1 MPFFTNRM
9 KKTIKK
15 LPKSQVS
22 IEVSLPHENLN
33 IYREKALKAMA
44 EHMELPGFRKGKA
57 PHHMVEKNL
66 KPMAL
71 LEEMAQH
78 AISEHLP
85 KILVEEKIDAIGRPM
100 ITITKLAEGN
110 PLEFTATVDTFPE
123 VELSDYKK
131 IAAKINKEKKDI
143 EISDEKLDK
152 AIIEL
157 KKARAHA
164 EKVHDEETGEEI
176 NHEHKE
182 GEETFDANLT
192 DDEVKTFGPF
202 ETALDFK
209 NKFRENIKFEE
220 EGRDREKRRVAMLEE
235 IIEGTKM
242 ELPDVLVQ
250 TELENLLGRL
260 KMDITNAGLK
270 FEDYLNHIK
279 KTEEDVRKEF
289 LPDAEKRA
297 KMEFI
302 MYKIGDAE
310 KITPSEEE
318 ITKEVKR
325 LMEMYKDADENRARA
340 YVTHLLSNE
349 QIFRFLESL
358 E

>member
-1 MPFFTNRM
+1 M

-15 LPKSQVS
+15 LPKSQVQ
-22 IEVSLPHENLN
+22 IEVSLPEEIFNN
-33 IYREKALKAMA
+33 YREKTLKHMG
-44 EHMELPGFRKGKA
+44 EHVEVSGFRKGKA

-71 LEEMAQH
+71 LEEMAQS

-110 PLEFTATVDTFPE
+110 PLEFVATVDVFPE

-131 IAAKINKEKKDI
+131 IASKLNKDKKDI
-143 EISDEKLDK
+143 EVSDEKLDK
-152 AIIEL
+152 AIIDL

-164 EKVHDEETGEEI
+164 EKIHDEETGEEI

-182 GEETFDANLT
+182 GEETFDSNLT
-192 DDEVKTFGPF
+192 VEDVKKFGPF
-202 ETALDFK
+202 ETVEDFK

-220 EGRDREKRRVAMLEE
+220 EARDREKRRVAMLEE

-242 ELPDVLVQ
+242 ELPDVLIQ
-250 TELENLLGRL
+250 SELENLFGRL

-270 FEDYLNHIK
+270 FDDYLNHIK
-279 KTEEDVRKEF
+279 KTEEDIRKEF

-310 KITPSEEE
+310 KITPNEEE

-325 LMEMYKDADENRARA
+325 LMEMYNDADENRARA

-349 QIFRFLESL
+349 QIFRFLEGL